1 MIKSIRTE
9 NVLFKYDGRR
19 QFKTPMLSHQQYITL
34 DSLWSNCEQKCVPP
48 LLFGISSYAIQKH
61 IIRGPLEWPYPCHS
75 QGVERAVKLVSESA
89 NAVYGAQQRDAW
101 IRVTLNSRKKMS
113 SFKSKK
119 YFNV

>member
-1 MIKSIRTE
+1 MIKSIRKK
-9 NVLFKYDGRR
+9 NILSKYDGHR
-19 QFKTPMLSHQQYITL
+19 QFKTPMLSNQHITL
-34 DSLWSNCEQKCVPP
+34 DSLWSNCDQKCVPP
-48 LLFGISSYAIQKH
+48 LLLGTSSNAIEKH
-61 IIRGPLEWPYPCHS
+61 IVRGPLEWPYPCHS

-119 YFNV
+119 DFNV